1 MPSPDGID
9 RARAAWLEERAIAL
23 WPRLDRRKVRRCG
36 GDARCIVRV
45 VSRRTTLPADVI
57 WRILLLP
64 LVTEDE
70 GRIWFG

>member
-9 RARAAWLEERAIAL
+9 RSRAAWLEERAIAL

-36 GDARCIVRV
+36 GDALCIVRV
-45 VSRRTTLPADVI
+45 VSRRTALPADAI
-57 WRILLLP
+57 WRLLLQP
-64 LVTEDE
+64 AVTEDE